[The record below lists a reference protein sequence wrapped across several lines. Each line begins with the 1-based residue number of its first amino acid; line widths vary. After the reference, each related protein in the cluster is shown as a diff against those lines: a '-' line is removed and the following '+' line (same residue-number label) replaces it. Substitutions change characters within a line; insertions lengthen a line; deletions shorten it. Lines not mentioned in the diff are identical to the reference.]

1 MGLLQ
6 ALCLFVRAVVI
17 SRASLAA
24 ENLALRQQLSVLEH
38 SVKRP
43 KLRQRDRRFWVWL
56 SRLWPAWRSVLHIVQ
71 PDTVIKWHRR
81 GFKLYWLW
89 KSKPKTA
96 GRPPI
101 DKEVRDLIRRMAR
114 DNPLWGAPHI
124 LSELRL
130 LGYEVAQA
138 TVAKYMPK
146 IRKPPSQ
153 TWRTFLDNH
162 VRDIVAIDF
171 FTVPTLTFRVLYGF
185 LVLRHDQ
192 RVVVHFHTTE
202 HPTAQWAAQQI
213 VEAFPFDEAP
223 RYLLRDRD
231 DIYGAY
237 VKQRVRN
244 MGMEEV
250 VIAPRSPWQNPY
262 AERMIGTLRRELLD
276 QVIVLNEAHLCR
288 LVTSFLN
295 YYHTVRPHL
304 SLDRNAPMP
313 RAIQGLS
320 EGKVVAMPYVG
331 GLHRG
336 YRRAA

>member
-1 MGLLQ
+1 MGCVEAFYLL
-6 ALCLFVRAVVI
+6 LRACVI

-56 SRLWPAWRSVLHIVQ
+56 SRLWPAWRSVLRIVQ
-71 PDTVIKWHRR
+71 PDTVIKWHQQ
-81 GFKLYWLW
+81 GFKLYWRW

-223 RYLLRDRD
+223 RISPARSRRYLRGVCQTAGAEHGHGRGCDRAALAVAKSIRGTHD
-231 DIYGAY
+231 WHPTA
-237 VKQRVRN
+237 R
-244 MGMEEV
+244 
-250 VIAPRSPWQNPY
+250 APRSGDRAQRSPSVST
-262 AERMIGTLRRELLD
+262 RDLVLELLSHGASPP
-276 QVIVLNEAHLCR
+276 IVGSQCTDA
-288 LVTSFLN
+288 TG
-295 YYHTVRPHL
+295 Y
-304 SLDRNAPMP
+304 P
-313 RAIQGLS
+313 RA
-320 EGKVVAMPYVG
+320 K
-331 GLHRG
+331 
-336 YRRAA
+336 RRQSGCHA